1 MFTPMM
7 NKIVTALVVCCLWQG
22 VAFADVFQNKWGMTF
37 VKIPAGEF
45 NMGLADRE
53 EALMEVPGTGE
64 IADEGGLKDELPL
77 HRVVISKDFYMAK
90 VEVNQHQWLEIMENK
105 PGPEINWQRDS
116 WKQLPVVSTT
126 WFMVKRFIEEINLL
140 DKQYTY
146 RLPTEA
152 EWEYVAHAGSEELR
166 PVPIEELEDYAW
178 FIHNSGDRTQPVGS
192 KKPNSFG
199 VHDMLGNVWEWVA
212 DWYAADAYSLLE
224 LKDPTGPEKGLFKVR
239 KGGSFHCPLHLMR
252 PGYRG
257 ANRPAD
263 AYAVTGFRL
272 IAEIKP

>member
-1 MFTPMM
+1 MSIPMT
-7 NKIVTALVVCCLWQG
+7 NKIVAVFAMCCIWQG
-22 VAFADVFQNKWGMTF
+22 MAFADAFQNKWGMTF

-53 EALMEVPGTGE
+53 EALMEVPDAGD
-64 IADEGGLKDELPL
+64 ISKEGALKDELPL
-77 HRVVISKDFYMAK
+77 HRVIISRDFYIAK
-90 VEVNQHQWLEIMENK
+90 MEVTQYQWHEIMENK
-105 PGPEINWQRDS
+105 PGPDANWKRDN

-126 WFMVKRFIEEINLL
+126 WFMVKRFVEEINAL
-140 DKQYTY
+140 DTQFVY

-152 EWEYVAHAGSEELR
+152 EWEYVAHAGSDELR
-166 PVPIEELEDYAW
+166 PVPVEELEEYAW
-178 FIHNSGDRTQPVGS
+178 FINNSGDIPQPVGS
-192 KKPNSFG
+192 KKPNPFG

-212 DWYAADAYSLLE
+212 DWYAADAYSKHVLN
-224 LKDPTGPEKGLFKVR
+224 DPKGPEKGLFKVR

-263 AYAVTGFRL
+263 AYEVTGFRL
-272 IAEIKP
+272 VAEKK